1 MLLSRFGWIGHIR
14 PLEFQRNG
22 ASSPLTVDSRSLVS
36 CHMSHDQICPLPARS
51 VGACAGS
58 SGKGLAIALLALA
71 GCVMQKSGEIPIGAR
86 PEGAHAL
93 PAAVALSF
101 GDLGGWPY
109 VDGLQGMPES
119 VMRFAGLRVEMVGY
133 LLPIDDGAAA
143 LLVESLQQFGVCQ
156 GPDINQMVQVSL
168 PARPAMDARNKCV
181 KVTGIFSVRATML
194 DGYCVDI
201 YQLRADNVA
210 VIE

>member
-1 MLLSRFGWIGHIR
+1 MSYDASHPF
-14 PLEFQRNG
+14 PTG
-22 ASSPLTVDSRSLVS
+22 AVE
-36 CHMSHDQICPLPARS
+36 AY
-51 VGACAGS
+51 AGS
-58 SGKGLAIALLALA
+58 SGNWCGKGLFVALLALE
-71 GCVMQKSGEIPIGAR
+71 GCVMQKAGEIPIGAR
-86 PEGAHAL
+86 PEGTHAS

-101 GDLGGWPY
+101 GDIGGWTY

-119 VMRFAGLRVEMVGY
+119 VMLLDGLRVEMVGH
-133 LLPIDDGAAA
+133 LLSIDGGVEA

-156 GPDINQMVQVSL
+156 EGPGINQVVQVSL
-168 PARPAMDARNKCV
+168 PNRPAMDALYKRV
-181 KVTGIFSVRATML
+181 KVTGLFSVRATVL